1 MTFSPRGI
9 CLIAAYTVFLL
20 LLLSVPGYG
29 FETTARGMR
38 FELTGSINVR
48 ADANRVR
55 KRVRASVNNMARLYN
70 VLVVNGKASTERH
83 LIVTQLRPHMTSRFD
98 PASDHYSR
106 VSVDELYWDAR
117 VTDTITTTVGRRRL
131 VNGVALGYNPTDFL
145 SHDKQM
151 TGSNLTDIERRSER
165 KGDNLVGFSKF
176 FESATLQ
183 GYLLFPNSFTGSE
196 DLRGLVQFAHRL
208 QSLQT
213 DYTLSAYYD
222 DRLQL
227 GLNVAAT
234 LSHSITGYLEVAVS
248 EDRGRRVVRD
258 GFSNLRPPGYASPS
272 QPGYPGEIDY
282 AAMRKSAVRWEKNSN
297 PLKLEYYDAVIGFQY
312 TSPSGIGVNAEY
324 WRSNTAYTQREFN
337 DIWDAV
343 EVGRLSPSDA
353 EDILSANNNVQRDKL
368 FLRISDIPL
377 IGDELS
383 LEQTN
388 IYGINDQSFFSRTSF
403 SWQATEASTLR
414 LNLNYF
420 AGDKRSEFG
429 MLPYEWQV
437 YTSFKHLF

>member
-1 MTFSPRGI
+1 
-9 CLIAAYTVFLL
+9 
-20 LLLSVPGYG
+20 
-29 FETTARGMR
+29 MR
-38 FELTGSINVR
+38 FELTGSVNVR
-48 ADANRVR
+48 ADANRTR
-55 KRVRASVNNMARLYN
+55 KRVRNSVNNMARLYN

-83 LIVTQLRPHMTSRFD
+83 LLVTQLRPYMTSQFD

-117 VTDTITTTVGRRRL
+117 VTDTITTTVGRRQL

-145 SHDKQM
+145 SHDKQV

-183 GYLLFPNSFTGSE
+183 GYVLFPNSFTGSE

-208 QSLQT
+208 QFLQT

-227 GLNVAAT
+227 GLNIAAT

-248 EDRGRRVVRD
+248 EDRGRRVIKN
-258 GFSNLRPPGYASPS
+258 GFSNLNHPSSYPP
-272 QPGYPGEIDY
+272 QPGGGYPREVDY
-282 AAMRKSAVRWEKNSN
+282 AAMRKSVVKWENNSN

-377 IGDELS
+377 IGEDLS

-403 SWQATEASTLR
+403 TWQATEASTFR